1 MDNKVNIINILK
13 QHTVN
18 SFESIEILF
27 NTFNEK
33 DFEKSVN
40 GFYIWQQFYHMIN
53 SMDRIFIDPENY
65 EYPNFHEE
73 NKNNLE
79 YYFEKTYTKEYM
91 YNYFQDV
98 KNKINDYLNKINEK
112 ELLIKSNHKT
122 IEMTKFDHILAQFR
136 HMAFHLGY
144 LHSSTKVMFG
154 NTPEHILI

>member
-1 MDNKVNIINILK
+1 MDIKGVLK
-13 QHTVN
+13 RHTNN

-33 DFEKSVN
+33 DFEKPVN

-65 EYPNFHEE
+65 EWPKFHEE

-79 YYFEKTYTKEYM
+79 YYFEKILTKECL
-91 YNYFQDV
+91 YNYFQEI
-98 KNKINDYLNKINEK
+98 NSKINDYLNEINEN
-112 ELLIKSNHKT
+112 ELLNKSNHKT
-122 IEMTKFDHILAQFR
+122 INMTKIDHILAQFR

-144 LHSSTKVMFG
+144 LHSCTKVMFG

>member
-1 MDNKVNIINILK
+1 MDIIGVLK
-13 QHTVN
+13 RHTNN

-53 SMDRIFIDPENY
+53 SMDRIFIDPKYY
-65 EYPNFHEE
+65 EWPKFHEE

-79 YYFEKTYTKEYM
+79 YYIEKTFTKEYL
-91 YNYFQDV
+91 YNYFQEV
-98 KNKINDYLNKINEK
+98 ISKINDYLNNINEN
-112 ELLIKSNHKT
+112 ELFDKSNHKT
-122 IEMTKFDHILAQFR
+122 IEMTKIDHILAQFR

-144 LHSSTKVMFG
+144 
-154 NTPEHILI
+154 